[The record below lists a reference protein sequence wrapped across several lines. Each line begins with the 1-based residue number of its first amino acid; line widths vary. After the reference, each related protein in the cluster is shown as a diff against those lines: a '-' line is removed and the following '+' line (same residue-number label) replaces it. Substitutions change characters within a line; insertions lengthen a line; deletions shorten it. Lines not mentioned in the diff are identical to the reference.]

1 MIFLGSF
8 SSDSLFIVRLEHVFQ
23 AGFGKRPVINK

>member
-1 MIFLGSF
+1 MIFFGSF
-8 SSDSLFIVRLEHVFQ
+8 SSDSLFSVEHVFQ